1 MKIYT
6 RRGDRGETDLFGGDR
21 VGKDDLRVRA
31 YGDVDE
37 LNAVVG
43 VAGAALEPKR
53 DADMLGLIERIQS
66 SLFDLGSQLA
76 TPSAEHFDKSGL
88 PRVDA
93 GDVSELEARI
103 DAFEQEIEP
112 LKTFVLPGG
121 SAAAAALHHARTVCR
136 RAERHCVSL
145 DRDQP
150 LDEAIV
156 KYLNRLSDLLFT
168 LARVAN
174 ARAGVADVAWV
185 GRER

>member
-1 MKIYT
+1 VKIYT
-6 RRGDRGETDLFGGDR
+6 RRGDRGQTDLFGGDR
-21 VGKDDLRVRA
+21 VGKDDLRVQA

-37 LNAVVG
+37 LNAVIG
-43 VAGAALEPKR
+43 VAGAALDPER
-53 DADMLGLIERIQS
+53 DVDLATLVQRIQS

-76 TPSAEHFDKSGL
+76 TPSAEHLEKSGL
-88 PRVDA
+88 PRVNED
-93 GDVSELEARI
+93 DVSLLETQI
-103 DAFEQEIEP
+103 DAFEKEIEP

-121 SAAAAALHHARTVCR
+121 SPAAAALHHARTVCR
-136 RAERHCVSL
+136 RAERGCVSL
-145 DRDQP
+145 DREAS

-156 KYLNRLSDLLFT
+156 QYLNRLSDLLFT